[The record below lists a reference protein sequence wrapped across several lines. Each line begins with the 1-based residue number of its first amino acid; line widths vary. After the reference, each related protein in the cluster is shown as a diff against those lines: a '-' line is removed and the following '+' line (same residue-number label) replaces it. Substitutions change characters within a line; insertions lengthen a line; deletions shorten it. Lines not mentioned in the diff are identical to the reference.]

1 MRDRIPE
8 EVFEYDMLKLQVVES
23 DYCRDCFFFI
33 PEESECT
40 AKLKI
45 TGKCSSFER
54 ADEKSV
60 VFVKVGEVE

>member
-1 MRDRIPE
+1 MIDRSIGE
-8 EVFEYDMLKLQVVES
+8 AFTYDMLKLQVVES

-40 AKLKI
+40 AKPKI

-60 VFVKVGEVE
+60 IFVKVGEVE

>member
-1 MRDRIPE
+1 MIDRSIG
-8 EVFEYDMLKLQVVES
+8 EVFEYDMLKLSVVES

-33 PEESECT
+33 KEEEECT

-60 VFVKVGEVE
+60 IFVKVGEVE